1 MKAVKNSAKLAT
13 VIKKIA
19 EKMAD
24 VSCGAASCWGIYQPK
39 EPKSPKKS

>member
-1 MKAVKNSAKLAT
+1 MGNANKKAAY

-24 VSCGAASCWGIYQPK
+24 LGYGAASMWGLHQPK
-39 EPKSPKKS
+39 EPKKLNTSKK